1 MTRIAGSLGPLLG
14 ASRLQTSFTAGLNLY
29 AVAFV
34 VGGVVVFALGTETKG
49 LPLANTLEP

>member
-49 LPLANTLEP
+49 LPLADTLEP